1 MPIGMGIIGIVVSI
15 LFFFIALVL
24 YDAIQQNVVTCS
36 QFSKY
41 YNASDP
47 STLYD
52 ANMTNA
58 CNAGIT
64 YANIAFIIAPIGILL
79 DVFGI
84 LPIFGGRFSMRE

>member
-15 LFFFIALVL
+15 LFFFIALIL

-36 QFSKY
+36 QFTKY
-41 YNASDP
+41 YNETAG
-47 STLYD
+47 TIRD

-64 YANIAFIIAPIGILL
+64 YANIAFVIAPIGILL

-84 LPIFGGRFSMRE
+84 LPIFGGRFSMRG